1 MKTNLPT
8 PVRILLGLTL
18 SALGG
23 LAFVLA
29 FAPYEI
35 WPLAFLGFV
44 TVLLAQYRIM
54 PPKLSALASSV
65 GVAVWLQGY
74 LGPVFAPIGTFMRW
88 LPLIAFGVNLLTDAR
103 QRAFNNKTGYRW
115 FILSGIANWPGFEMI
130 RLFIPIAGTWAF
142 IAYPLYRQVWLIQ
155 PASIFGIIGM
165 GMVVMLVN
173 FLLALILMDWLD
185 SRWKLAEDAVRVES
199 RLLRGWQEAGSLV
212 AVLWVAASLV
222 LLNLPLGTETVDVAA
237 IQPTVSTAANAM
249 K

>member
-29 FAPYEI
+29 FPPYEI

-44 TVLLAQYRIM
+44 PVLLAQYRIM

-115 FILSGIANWPGFEMI
+115 FMERVTGRRAASGHARM
-130 RLFIPIAGTWAF
+130 
-142 IAYPLYRQVWLIQ
+142 
-155 PASIFGIIGM
+155 
-165 GMVVMLVN
+165 
-173 FLLALILMDWLD
+173 
-185 SRWKLAEDAVRVES
+185 DAVPFHRS
-199 RLLRGWQEAGSLV
+199 IGQF
-212 AVLWVAASLV
+212 
-222 LLNLPLGTETVDVAA
+222 DVSSFSSEVKG
-237 IQPTVSTAANAM
+237 I
-249 K
+249 